1 MPTHQDPASDKGSP
15 RASMSRWTSRKT
27 KIYISSEEQ
36 EFVAVAVVVE
46 EEVVVDGSDE
56 DCG

>member
-1 MPTHQDPASDKGSP
+1 MPTHQDPASDEGSP
-15 RASMSRWTSRKT
+15 RASISRWTSRKR

-36 EFVAVAVVVE
+36 EFVAVAVFVE
-46 EEVVVDGSDE
+46 EMVVDGSDE